1 MIKHL
6 TTAVLLLLILLYTC
20 QTVFS
25 EKLRGSQNIFVKANI
40 IKESIKLSCRKKRPK
55 IERASASDSN
65 PYPTAHYTSGVG
77 NE

>member
-6 TTAVLLLLILLYTC
+6 TTAVLLPLILFSTC
-20 QTVFS
+20 QTAPAA
-25 EKLRGSQNIFVKANI
+25 KRGGHQNIFVKANI

-55 IERASASDSN
+55 IERTSVSDSN
-65 PYPTAHYTSGVG
+65 PYPTAHYTLGVG